1 MALLAA
7 CLGGLGFSCK
17 DAAAPAKPEAQ
28 LATDL
33 PAETIDIILRAVQQ
47 RGAPSAERIAGLGLG
62 ASALA
67 AEGNNNV
74 NGPSAAAA
82 GGADAGAPDSAA
94 APKMTGGTAPL
105 ARAGGSHAHAD
116 GGDGASTEPAPQR
129 PGVTEPVA
137 TAALPDGGVAV
148 SVARPS
154 GGPLAPPAIGGD
166 LRWDLEPYGAII
178 AAQRGELLPMPAAAV
193 GVPDLWRDPGG
204 TWIAIGGRARVLLV
218 NKALRG
224 DRSGPTRL
232 ANLIDASL
240 KGQVA
245 MAVPTGGAALAQF
258 AALYTAWGEARMRAW
273 LQGLRANGVQ
283 LLATDA
289 EVRMAVVQGRATV
302 GLIGSDEAA
311 KAAAIA
317 PVSVI
322 YPDQRTIGTFVWP
335 TALSRPRNAAH
346 REGGALLA
354 EALADK
360 ATEQLL
366 VAREPGFI
374 PLRPGIPVPTGVRSA
389 WNLRVV
395 SVEPAQIVADIE
407 QRLPELEAWSKAR

>member
-1 MALLAA
+1 MPPAAPNGFASVAAALLAVAAIAGVA
-7 CLGGLGFSCK
+7 CK
-17 DAAAPAKPEAQ
+17 QPAPPPKVEAQ

-33 PAETIDIILRAVQQ
+33 PPQTIDIILKAVQA
-47 RGAPSAERIAGLGLG
+47 RGGPQAERIAGLGLG

-67 AEGNNNV
+67 AEGAQNV
-74 NGPSAAAA
+74 SGSSSD
-82 GGADAGAPDSAA
+82 GGAPVLGD
-94 APKMTGGTAPL
+94 GGL
-105 ARAGGSHAHAD
+105 AHAD
-116 GGDGASTEPAPQR
+116 GSEPGPHEPPPQR
-129 PGVTEPVA
+129 PGVTQPIA
-137 TAALPDGGVAV
+137 TGALPDGGVA
-148 SVARPS
+148 AAPKKPT
-154 GGPLAPPAIGGD
+154 GAPLAPPALGGD

-193 GVPDLWRDPGG
+193 DVPDLWRDPAG

-218 NKALRG
+218 NKQLRG
-224 DRSGPTRL
+224 DRSGPSRL
-232 ANLIDASL
+232 LTLTEPWL

-245 MAVPTGGAALAQF
+245 LAAPTGGAALAHF
-258 AALYTAWGEARMRAW
+258 AALYTAWGEGRMRAW
-273 LQGLRANGVQ
+273 LKAVRENGAQV
-283 LLATDA
+283 LPTDA
-289 EVRMAVVQGRATV
+289 DVRLAVVQGRAIV
-302 GLIGSDEAA
+302 GLLGSDEAA

-317 PVSVI
+317 PVLVV

-346 REGGALLA
+346 PEQAAQLA
-354 EALADK
+354 EALGDK

-407 QRLPELEAWSKAR
+407 ARRPELEAWSKQK